1 MRKLT
6 LTLSAAALAIGASGA
21 AFADHHGGKRG
32 PDANGD
38 GNVTLEE
45 ARTHSAKMFERA
57 DADGNG
63 VIDRA
68 DRAAKQAERF
78 AKMDANGDGEVTQAE
93 MQAAREA
100 RPEPTPGTPW

>member
-57 DADGNG
+57 DADEDG
-63 VIDRA
+63 VISA
-68 DRAAKQAERF
+68 EEFEQAMEHMKERH
-78 AKMDANGDGEVTQAE
+78 GRHGHGP
-93 MQAAREA
+93 RG
-100 RPEPTPGTPW
+100 RG